1 MVGGLPGKAFVFME
15 FEDGGGVPELA
26 ALVLAALELDVAE
39 LVEGLLELAR
49 EAGAVE
55 AEAGECGD

>member
-1 MVGGLPGKAFVFME
+1 MFME

-26 ALVLAALELDVAE
+26 ALVLAAFELNVAK
-39 LVEGLLELAR
+39 LVEGLLKLAR

-55 AEAGECGD
+55 AQSGQLGD

>member
-1 MVGGLPGKAFVFME
+1 MVGGLPRNAFVFME

-26 ALVLAALELDVAE
+26 ALVLAAFELNVAK
-39 LVEGLLELAR
+39 LVEGLLKLAR

-55 AEAGECGD
+55 AQSGQLRD